1 MNINQLGVFH
11 AVAEEGS
18 VSRGAGR
25 LCVSQPAVSKQ
36 ISELERSLGVR
47 LFDRL
52 PKGVR
57 LTEAGQMLN
66 SHARRLFAIEA
77 EAERSVAE
85 WKGLERGRLR
95 IGSSLTIGVYLM
107 PKLLIAFH
115 QQYPGVTVDLEIANT
130 ETIQSRLQEFAFDIS
145 FTEGFA
151 ETPGLEAIVFAKDEL
166 IAIAAPTHPL
176 AKSTEPVT
184 AEQLCGET
192 FVRRETGSGTW
203 AVVERALAE
212 RSLRIASIAMSVGTT
227 ETLKPIVAAGIG
239 VAIVSRLAVETEL
252 AAGTLV
258 QIPLTDLQMH
268 RPLHLLQ
275 VRGRH
280 ESPATTAFRKLV
292 ASYSNPASR

>member
-1 MNINQLGVFH
+1 MNINQLSVFH

-18 VSRGAGR
+18 VSRGAIR

-36 ISELERSLGVR
+36 ISELERSLGVH

-66 SHARRLFAIEA
+66 SHARRLFAVEA

-107 PKLLIAFH
+107 PKFLITFH
-115 QQYPGVTVDLEIANT
+115 RQYPGVRVDLEIANT
-130 ETIQSRLQEFAFDIS
+130 EAIQSRLSEFAFDIG

-151 ETPGLEAIVFAKDEL
+151 ETPGLEATVFTSDEL

-176 AKSTEPVT
+176 ARAATPVS
-184 AEQLCGET
+184 AEALCRET

-212 RSLRIASIAMSVGTT
+212 RGLHVADIAMSVGTT
-227 ETLKPIVAAGIG
+227 ETLKQIVAAGVGI
-239 VAIVSRLAVETEL
+239 AIVSRLAVETEL
-252 AAGTLV
+252 AAGVLV
-258 QIPLTDLQMH
+258 QIPLADLPM
-268 RPLHLLQ
+268 RRSLHLLQ

-292 ASYSNPASR
+292 ASYSSPTSQ